1 MDRFL
6 LFASVLAAITIISS
20 NGHEGLVRSAVILA
34 FILVGAV
41 ALHIYNQKRVHKKIE
56 SLEHCRVAKESFY
69 KEITI
74 AQGSNFCALA
84 FAAWLML
91 FVAIAYLY
99 FLVPII
105 LPFSY
110 VQIPD
115 LASSPFG
122 FFIFGLKI
130 AIVAALVILALDKLP
145 ESHRELKLT
154 ELYSFYIISKR
165 AKKLIALTIPALSI
179 SIVCSAYI
187 GTIYPAHSPI
197 AESLALILLALSA
210 GTLVAPI
217 YKDAVEGLR

>member
-6 LFASVLAAITIISS
+6 LFAFVLAAIPISS
-20 NGHEGLVRSAVILA
+20 SGHEDLARSAVLLA

-41 ALHIYNQKRVHKKIE
+41 ALHIYNQMRVHKKIE
-56 SLEHCRVAKESFY
+56 SLEHCHVAKESFY

-74 AQGSNFCALA
+74 AQGSNFSALA

-110 VQIPD
+110 MQIPD

-122 FFIFGLKI
+122 FSIFGLKI
-130 AIVAALVILALDKLP
+130 AIVATLVILALDKLP

-154 ELYSFYIISKR
+154 EIYSFYTISKR
-165 AKKLIALTIPALSI
+165 AKKVIALTIPALTI

-187 GTIYPAHSPI
+187 GTIYPEHSPI
-197 AESLALILLALSA
+197 GESLALILLALSA

>member
-6 LFASVLAAITIISS
+6 LFASVLAAIPIYSS
-20 NGHEGLVRSAVILA
+20 GLEDLPRSAVLLAVILA
-34 FILVGAV
+34 GAV
-41 ALHIYNQKRVHKKIE
+41 ALHIYNLKRIHRKIE

-69 KEITI
+69 KEVTI

-99 FLVPII
+99 FLVPFIM
-105 LPFSY
+105 PFSY
-110 VQIPD
+110 MQTPD

-122 FFIFGLKI
+122 FSVFGLMVAVI
-130 AIVAALVILALDKLP
+130 AAILILALDKLP

-154 ELYSFYIISKR
+154 EMYSFYAISKR
-165 AKKLIALTIPALSI
+165 TKKLIALTIPALLF

-187 GTIYPAHSPI
+187 GTIYPEHSPI
-197 AESLALILLALSA
+197 VESLALVLLALSM

-217 YKDAVEGLR
+217 YRDAVEGLR

>member
-6 LFASVLAAITIISS
+6 LFAFVLAAIPISS
-20 NGHEGLVRSAVILA
+20 SGHEDLARSAVLLA

-41 ALHIYNQKRVHKKIE
+41 ALHIYNQMRVHKKIE
-56 SLEHCRVAKESFY
+56 SLEHCHVAKESFY

-74 AQGSNFCALA
+74 AQGSNFSALA

-110 VQIPD
+110 MQIPD

-122 FFIFGLKI
+122 FSIFGLKI
-130 AIVAALVILALDKLP
+130 AIVATLVILALDKLP
-145 ESHRELKLT
+145 ESHRELKIT
-154 ELYSFYIISKR
+154 EIYSFYTISKR
-165 AKKLIALTIPALSI
+165 AKKVIALTIPALTI

-197 AESLALILLALSA
+197 GESLALILLALSA

>member
-6 LFASVLAAITIISS
+6 LFAFVLAAIPISS
-20 NGHEGLVRSAVILA
+20 SGHEDLARSAVLLA

-41 ALHIYNQKRVHKKIE
+41 ALHIYNQMRVHKKIE
-56 SLEHCRVAKESFY
+56 SLEHCHVAKESFY

-110 VQIPD
+110 MQIPD

-122 FFIFGLKI
+122 FSIFGSKI
-130 AIVAALVILALDKLP
+130 AIVAAIVILALDKLP

-154 ELYSFYIISKR
+154 ELYSFYTLSKR
-165 AKKLIALTIPALSI
+165 AKKVIALTIPALTI

-187 GTIYPAHSPI
+187 GTIYPEHSPI
-197 AESLALILLALSA
+197 GESLALILLALSA

>member
-6 LFASVLAAITIISS
+6 LFAFVLAAIPISTS
-20 NGHEGLVRSAVILA
+20 GPEDIARSAVLLA

-41 ALHIYNQKRVHKKIE
+41 ALHIYNQKRVYKKIE
-56 SLEHCRVAKESFY
+56 SLEHCHVAKESFY
-69 KEITI
+69 EEITI

-110 VQIPD
+110 MQIPY
-115 LASSPFG
+115 LASSPLG
-122 FFIFGLKI
+122 FSIFGLKI

-165 AKKLIALTIPALSI
+165 AKKVIALTIPALSI

>member
-6 LFASVLAAITIISS
+6 LFAFVLAAIPISS
-20 NGHEGLVRSAVILA
+20 SGHEDLARSAVLLA
-34 FILVGAV
+34 FILAGAV
-41 ALHIYNQKRVHKKIE
+41 ALHIYNQQRVYKKIE
-56 SLEHCRVAKESFY
+56 SLEHCHVAKESFY

-74 AQGSNFCALA
+74 AQGSNFSALA

-110 VQIPD
+110 MQIPD
-115 LASSPFG
+115 LASSPLG
-122 FFIFGLKI
+122 FSIFGLKI

-154 ELYSFYIISKR
+154 ELYSFYTISKK
-165 AKKLIALTIPALSI
+165 AKKVIALTIPALSI

-197 AESLALILLALSA
+197 VESLALILLALSM

>member
-6 LFASVLAAITIISS
+6 LFAFVLAAIPIISS
-20 NGHEGLVRSAVILA
+20 SGHEDLARSAVLLA

-41 ALHIYNQKRVHKKIE
+41 ALHIYNQKRVHDKIE
-56 SLEHCRVAKESFY
+56 SLEHCHVSKESFY
-69 KEITI
+69 REITI

-110 VQIPD
+110 MQIPD

-122 FFIFGLKI
+122 FSIFGLKI
-130 AIVAALVILALDKLP
+130 AIIAALVILALDKLP

-154 ELYSFYIISKR
+154 ELYSFYTITKR

-179 SIVCSAYI
+179 SIVCSAYL
-187 GTIYPAHSPI
+187 GTIYPEHSLI
-197 AESLALILLALSA
+197 GESLALILLVLSA